1 MTASSKEEKLRRL
14 VVELQLM
21 QGSAEQLQQRLE
33 LLRTAMTDLQVANT
47 SLRALKELEEEAPI
61 LVPTGGGTYVNASLG
76 DISKVIVGIGAD
88 VSVEMDLDGAI
99 EDVAARLA
107 EVDKA
112 AQSVQQQLE
121 QILGQMQIHQE
132 WINRLSSELRGEAA
146 GV

>member
-61 LVPTGGGTYVNASLG
+61 LVPAGAPTSTRAWGTS
-76 DISKVIVGIGAD
+76 
-88 VSVEMDLDGAI
+88 
-99 EDVAARLA
+99 AR
-107 EVDKA
+107 
-112 AQSVQQQLE
+112 
-121 QILGQMQIHQE
+121 
-132 WINRLSSELRGEAA
+132 SSSA
-146 GV
+146 